1 MNDGITWVIL
11 TDGSYIKIMF
21 NTASG
26 AELKTLRDGDF
37 EHTSKIAYQ
46 MVTRK
51 RALTIDHAGQDTIH
65 EEQIFF
71 LKLLSD
77 FLVAQLEN
85 NAWQKLVLV
94 APGEIIELLVKQLPG
109 AVTDRITAVVND
121 DMLTLTQDK
130 LQEKLA
136 GIF

>member
-51 RALTIDHAGQDTIH
+51 RALTMDPAGQGSVR
-65 EEQIFF
+65 EEQVFF
-71 LKLLSD
+71 LKLLSE
-77 FLVAQLEN
+77 FLVAQLAN

-94 APGEIIELLVKQLPG
+94 APAEIIKMLLEQLPG
-109 AVTDRITAVVND
+109 PVTDRITAAVSE
-121 DMLTLTQDK
+121 DMLALTQDK
-130 LQEKLA
+130 LQEKLI
-136 GIF
+136 GKF